1 MNLEHV
7 ALNIADLKE
16 IENFYCGILGM
27 SEIRHFVLEKNLASE
42 IFGIEKETTVFQLQ
56 KNEILLEIFLM
67 PERFEN
73 GFSHLCI
80 SLSDREEMANKAD
93 QNGYSCMRLKRG
105 NSDMIF
111 IKDKSGNIFEL
122 KQTN

>member
-7 ALNIADLKE
+7 ALNIADPEE
-16 IENFYCGILGM
+16 IESFYCEILGM
-27 SEIRHFVLEKNLASE
+27 SEIRHFVLDKNLARE

-56 KNEILLEIFLM
+56 KNEILLEIFII

-80 SLSDREEMANKAD
+80 SISNREEIANMAD

-105 NSDMIF
+105 DSDMIF
-111 IKDKSGNIFEL
+111 IMDKSGNIFEL
-122 KQTN
+122 KQIN

>member
-1 MNLEHV
+1 MNLEHI

-16 IENFYCGILGM
+16 IESFYCEILGM
-27 SEIRHFVLEKNLASE
+27 SEIRHFVLDKNLARE
-42 IFGIEKETTVFQLQ
+42 IFGIEKETTVFQLE
-56 KNEILLEIFLM
+56 KNEIVLEIFLI
-67 PERFEN
+67 PERFEY

-80 SLSDREEMANKAD
+80 SISDREEIANKAD
-93 QNGYSCMRLKRG
+93 QNGYSCMRLKRR

-122 KQTN
+122 KQSN

>member
-7 ALNIADLKE
+7 ALNITDQKE
-16 IENFYCGILGM
+16 IEGFYCDIFGM
-27 SEIRHFVLEKNLASE
+27 SEIRHFILNKNLAME
-42 IFGIEKETTVFQLQ
+42 IFGIEKETTVYQLK
-56 KNEILLEIFLM
+56 KNEIFLEIFLI

-80 SLSDREEMANKAD
+80 SISNREEIANKAD

-122 KQTN
+122 KQSN

>member
-7 ALNIADLKE
+7 ALNITDPEE
-16 IENFYCGILGM
+16 IESFYCEILGM
-27 SEIRHFVLEKNLASE
+27 SEIRHSVLDKNLARE

-56 KNEILLEIFLM
+56 KNEILLEIFVR

-73 GFSHLCI
+73 GFSHICI
-80 SLSDREEMANKAD
+80 SISNREEIANKAD
-93 QNGYSCMRLKRG
+93 QNGYSCVHLKRG

-111 IKDKSGNIFEL
+111 IKDNSGNIFEL
-122 KQTN
+122 KQRI